1 MRRVVW
7 MVLFSFLAFA
17 SAITEASAA
26 AASQRPQGTTL
37 SGNTNPGR
45 SIQLDVQ
52 VTDKSGAP
60 VRGLQSQD
68 LVVLDDKQPVTLLS
82 FHEVNDAAGEIEIVL
97 VVDEVNASFTQ
108 VSYERS
114 ELKKFL
120 LANDGKLPGPV
131 RLVIFS
137 DSDTVVQQESS
148 RDGKGL
154 AALYDQHVTRL
165 RYLTRSQGFF
175 GAAERYDRSL
185 KTLNSLV
192 AYEKTRPG
200 RKLMIWF
207 SPGWPLLSG
216 PGINL
221 SRTEEERLFNS
232 IVAESSSLREADIT
246 LYSIDPI
253 GAVEA
258 GTGRVSYFEQFA
270 KGISSSKQVQPA
282 NLSLQVLAVQSGGRV
297 LNSSNDLFASIA
309 ECVADANGFYTLSF
323 EAPRADRPNEYHTLQ
338 VKVDKPGVKVRT
350 RSGYYAQ
357 P

>member
-1 MRRVVW
+1 MRRILW
-7 MVLFSFLAFA
+7 IVLFLFVSLSFAFPQ
-17 SAITEASAA
+17 SAA
-26 AASQRPQGTTL
+26 PALPQRPQGSTL
-37 SGNTNPGR
+37 SGSNNPGR
-45 SIQLDVQ
+45 SIQLNVQ
-52 VTDKSGAP
+52 VTDKSGVP
-60 VRGLQSQD
+60 VRGLQARD
-68 LVVLDDKQPVTLLS
+68 MMVLDDKQPLELLS
-82 FHEVNDAAGEIEIVL
+82 FREVDGAAGEIEIVL
-97 VVDEVNASFTQ
+97 VVDEVNGSFTQ
-108 VSYERS
+108 VSFERN

-137 DSDTVVQQESS
+137 DSDTVVQPQST

-154 AALYDQHVTRL
+154 AALYDQQVTRL
-165 RYLTRSQGFF
+165 RTLTRSQGFF

-192 AYEKTRPG
+192 AYEKTQPG

-216 PGINL
+216 PGIDLTRN
-221 SRTEEERLFNS
+221 EEQHLFNS
-232 IVAESSSLREADIT
+232 IVAESTTLREADIT

-258 GTGRVSYFEQFA
+258 GTGRVSYYEQFV
-270 KGISSSKQVQPA
+270 KGVVSPKQVQPA
-282 NLSLQVLAVQSGGRV
+282 DLSLQVLAVQSGGRV
-297 LNSSNDLFASIA
+297 FNASNDLFASID
-309 ECVADANGFYTLSF
+309 ECVADANAFYALSF
-323 EAPRADRPNEYHTLQ
+323 EAPRADRPNEYHTLT
-338 VKVDKPGVKVRT
+338 VKVDKPGMKIRT